1 MPVRN
6 RTDDMFTETHF
17 LHQMKNW
24 ERHPTYMSYCMSCI
38 CGILKMI
45 SVHWTAS
52 VQSFNDLS
60 CDELRVKRNSPRIN
74 TFQQENRGKERN
86 WFGRRRMWFGAQ
98 NFATSS
104 LPLPLPSSL
113 SHLFIFDSSLSLF
126 IFALSLSIHLP
137 LLQAL
142 IYDCMQCASFS
153 EIGWICMSCCAII
166 RAWP

>member
-1 MPVRN
+1 M
-6 RTDDMFTETHF
+6 
-17 LHQMKNW
+17 W
-24 ERHPTYMSYCMSCI
+24 
-38 CGILKMI
+38 
-45 SVHWTAS
+45 W
-52 VQSFNDLS
+52 
-60 CDELRVKRNSPRIN
+60 VKSSQRRNSPRIN

-104 LPLPLPSSL
+104 LPLPLPLPSYL

-166 RAWP
+166 RAWPQLSVTWMSWTKRPVVFPSDCFQMNIEMTNWKGLYSYHS